1 MIYRADVPKI
11 NLIIGFSI
19 VESKHVLF
27 EHNWKINEIKIV
39 CNAIIYVSFLK
50 YLKNIIVIRLKY
62 LPKS

>member
-19 VESKHVLF
+19 AESKHVLF
-27 EHNWKINEIKIV
+27 EHNWKIKEFQIV
-39 CNAIIYVSFLK
+39 RNAIINV
-50 YLKNIIVIRLKY
+50 IIRRLKY